1 LLFISLNTLGQFSRL
16 NKGIN
21 QVTSDIQPVVL
32 TAQNLE
38 ARLEATSNML
48 GFYLLTKEDSYR
60 KNFLTQLNSVKNETI
75 KLSQYKL
82 VTGND
87 DYLRIVTEVQNDI
100 NVLENYR
107 EKMVELVEDPM
118 KNIPAQKLANQNLN
132 PVSRKLQSMI
142 GLMIDSDFEED
153 SEDGSRDKFRRTL
166 FDLRFYNIKIT
177 SELRNYMAF
186 RSQTNLQNIYDIENL
201 INAKL
206 NFIESNANMYTFEQ
220 SDLMASYIKADK
232 QYFKDLKTLAKIHST
247 DRFRT
252 DIFLVKTEIGPLIKK
267 IETNLGSLVDTL
279 KTLITRT
286 SNTLHDEASGAKNQ
300 VLTGMIIGLLV
311 GCIIAFL
318 IARMITIPINDAMYA
333 MNDLAEGEG
342 DLTRRL
348 DANGKSEIA
357 IMAQGFNKFAG
368 KVQSLVTQL
377 AGNLE
382 KLSVV
387 VSDVSQIVEQTQSG
401 AQQQKFQTEQVA
413 SAVTQMTATTQE
425 VATNA
430 NLAVDSAQQADNH
443 AKQGRNVVDETV
455 NSINALASEIETGVN
470 VINKLSQDTE
480 SITSVLDVIK
490 GIAEQTNLLALNA
503 AIEAA
508 RAGEQGRGFAVVAD
522 EVRTL
527 ASRTQQSTT
536 EIESIITALQEQ
548 AKAAVGAISL
558 GQQKAQASVKNASN
572 AGEALQKITD
582 SVSSISQMSSQIA
595 ASSMEQSNVSSEINK
610 NVIIISEVA
619 DENAQASDQLSGS
632 SENLGQLAIELQTLV
647 SQFKY

>member
-1 LLFISLNTLGQFSRL
+1 MNTHSKIAKSNRFFNLSSIRNRIWLGFTLILFILLFISLNTLGQFSRL

-100 NVLENYR
+100 NVLESYR
-107 EKMVELVEDPM
+107 EKMVELVADPM

-333 MNDLAEGEG
+333 MNDL
-342 DLTRRL
+342 
-348 DANGKSEIA
+348 
-357 IMAQGFNKFAG
+357 
-368 KVQSLVTQL
+368 
-377 AGNLE
+377 
-382 KLSVV
+382 
-387 VSDVSQIVEQTQSG
+387 
-401 AQQQKFQTEQVA
+401 
-413 SAVTQMTATTQE
+413 
-425 VATNA
+425 
-430 NLAVDSAQQADNH
+430 
-443 AKQGRNVVDETV
+443 
-455 NSINALASEIETGVN
+455 
-470 VINKLSQDTE
+470 
-480 SITSVLDVIK
+480 
-490 GIAEQTNLLALNA
+490 
-503 AIEAA
+503 
-508 RAGEQGRGFAVVAD
+508 
-522 EVRTL
+522 
-527 ASRTQQSTT
+527 
-536 EIESIITALQEQ
+536 
-548 AKAAVGAISL
+548 
-558 GQQKAQASVKNASN
+558 
-572 AGEALQKITD
+572 
-582 SVSSISQMSSQIA
+582 
-595 ASSMEQSNVSSEINK
+595 
-610 NVIIISEVA
+610 
-619 DENAQASDQLSGS
+619 
-632 SENLGQLAIELQTLV
+632 
-647 SQFKY
+647 